1 MLESSYI
8 ENIGVN
14 IFQEEKDLEQM
25 MKLNPFDPEIDP
37 RSTVLSEKE
46 RTLKKKLWNLCVLAD
61 AAVSIKYPHVQAY
74 NTLDSVYSV
83 LQFICEHNVPV
94 DFNVGTI
101 ADYVALQ
108 YRTLLDISSQLDV
121 QEVVTRIVE
130 ETKLLDKQVFGVP
143 TSPTPG
149 MQHKINKNHLILG
162 QCESAIDN
170 RNKEYSSNALD
181 VVGKIKY
188 FNRSAKEEV
197 GDIRAALNRLPAN
210 VLVFSREFKNKLYL
224 HAYLN
229 ELRKHNASILAV
241 REFIE
246 WVNISSNR
254 DYKEDDQETPAI
266 AAGSQEEASVDSFN
280 WPNLLMKVSK
290 LVGHPVGKNK
300 IRSSLSNWLN
310 ILKRRHEFLLY
321 WNLDSNVMVLC
332 PALLSNFPALVSSY
346 VIRYLQI
353 NYEKIKVEAESI
365 G

>member
-1 MLESSYI
+1 M
-8 ENIGVN
+8 
-14 IFQEEKDLEQM
+14 
-25 MKLNPFDPEIDP
+25 
-37 RSTVLSEKE
+37 
-46 RTLKKKLWNLCVLAD
+46 
-61 AAVSIKYPHVQAY
+61 
-74 NTLDSVYSV
+74 
-83 LQFICEHNVPV
+83 
-94 DFNVGTI
+94 
-101 ADYVALQ
+101 
-108 YRTLLDISSQLDV
+108 
-121 QEVVTRIVE
+121 
-130 ETKLLDKQVFGVP
+130 
-143 TSPTPG
+143 
-149 MQHKINKNHLILG
+149 
-162 QCESAIDN
+162 
-170 RNKEYSSNALD
+170 D